1 MVAMTVGGQQR
12 VPLVSGERRYL
23 TIMFVDLVG
32 YSGLAEELDPEELM
46 AVERRYRQ
54 LALNIM
60 ERFGGFVGNYY
71 GDGILAYFGYP
82 KARGNDAER
91 AVRAALEMIEQLRG
105 AEFPL
110 SDGRARRLDA
120 RIGLHT
126 GLVVVGPQL
135 LSAGDTFQGAVGGA
149 VTLAAR
155 LQQEAPSNG
164 VVVSRD
170 TYNLVEGLFD
180 FEPLGERKLKGLTR
194 TVAIFHAIGEKQ
206 VGGPRLLSSAPTM
219 IGRQS
224 MLTRMLARWSAACG
238 TSRSQVVEIVGD
250 AGIGKTRLANE
261 FCAHPAASGASVMLA
276 QCQEI
281 FAHTAFY
288 VVSGYLWKRAGLV
301 LGDDLDARRR
311 KLDELLS
318 ELRMSS
324 PENSRIIA
332 SFLGPGA
339 VQAVESVA
347 PTPYLFKRKQL
358 DFIVSVFKQVVSAR
372 PLILWVEDV
381 HWLDPSSAELLVE
394 ITQALKNAPFMLVT
408 TTRFFPKGP
417 SLPISDETIRLEQL
431 SPEDCLS
438 LANTI
443 PGAQDLPERLVKRAI
458 EAADGVPLFVEQL
471 VLSLVDQR
479 AQEAPRGGKSADF
492 PLVLAEM
499 LSERLDRRPGG
510 RRIVQAAACMGRSFR
525 PDFLAAL
532 LRENVNELIAP
543 LEGLVEAEIL
553 QPKQY
558 GREVHFEFRH
568 ALLQRI
574 AHESIVEPERCSM
587 HARMAEV
594 LNAQTDVPPPPEILA
609 YHLAEAGQFPNA
621 VQHWLAAGLN
631 AVRQS
636 AHLEAIDH
644 FRKGLALLSKI
655 DGEDFRR
662 DLELNLQAALIGSIT
677 ITQGATSQELSA
689 CCERG
694 LQLCQGQR
702 SGRRVFPFVFG
713 QFTYANCRG
722 RIDDARSL
730 ADMFLSFAEELQD
743 NPCRVIGHRLRGM
756 IMLGRCDLAGAK
768 DALQRSLALYSPERD
783 DATTQMYGQNTQ
795 VHSQALLSL
804 VLLCLG
810 EVEEAIRLGS
820 QTLLAADVLRHPH
833 STAIALSYIGGQV
846 LGYCGAADH
855 QLRHAKRLV
864 ELCKQ
869 HNFGSFRAHA
879 LGFLG
884 WALSENGELAKGV
897 ELMETA
903 IQDFD
908 AIDYALGIASHL
920 ANLAD
925 GQRRAGRLCDAKTT
939 VARAIEMIDA
949 SGCGWCE
956 PEVLRIMAMIE
967 GELSSDRHHASGM
980 LWRSAERARQIGMP
994 VFERRCLL
1002 SLQELGDSR
1011 HQLKAKPRLR
1021 QMVHLDQLP
1030 ELVDSIMAS
1039 SASVG

>member
-1 MVAMTVGGQQR
+1 MTAEGRQR
-12 VPLVSGERRYL
+12 VSLASGDRRYL

-91 AVRAALEMIEQLRG
+91 AVRAALEMIEQLRV
-105 AEFPL
+105 ADFLL

-135 LSAGDTFQGAVGGA
+135 LSAGDTFQGVVGGA

-155 LQQEAPSNG
+155 LQQEAPVNG
-164 VVVSRD
+164 VVASRQ

-194 TVAIFHAIGEKQ
+194 TVAIFHAVGEKQ
-206 VGGPRLLSSAPTM
+206 GGKPRLLGSAPTM

-224 MLTRMLARWSAACG
+224 VLTRMLACWGAACE
-238 TSRSQVVEIVGD
+238 TSRNQVVEIVGD
-250 AGIGKTRLANE
+250 AGIGKTRLVNE
-261 FCAHPAASGASVMLA
+261 FCAHPAVSGASVMLA

-288 VVSGYLWKRAGLV
+288 VVSSYLWKRAGLA
-301 LGDDLDARRR
+301 LGDDLAARRR

-332 SFLGPGA
+332 SFVGPGA
-339 VQAVESVA
+339 AQAIESIA
-347 PTPYLFKRKQL
+347 PTPYLYKRKQL
-358 DFIVSVFKQVVSAR
+358 DFIVSAFKQVVSTR
-372 PLILWVEDV
+372 PSILCVEDV

-394 ITQALKNAPFMLVT
+394 IAQALKNVPFMLVT

-417 SLPISDETIRLEQL
+417 SLPTPDETIRLEQL

-443 PGAQDLPERLVKRAI
+443 PGARDLPERVVKRAI
-458 EAADGVPLFVEQL
+458 EAADGIPLFVEQL

-479 AQEAPRGGKSADF
+479 AQEVPRAGRSADL

-532 LRENVNELIAP
+532 LQENLNDLIAP

-558 GREVHFEFRH
+558 GREVQFEFRH
-568 ALLQRI
+568 ALLQQI
-574 AHESIVEPERCSM
+574 AHDSIVEPERCNM
-587 HARMAEV
+587 HARMAEI
-594 LNAQTDVPPPPEILA
+594 LSKQTDVAPPPEMLA
-609 YHLAEAGQFPNA
+609 YHFAEAGQFPNA
-621 VQHWLAAGLN
+621 VRHWLAAGLN

-655 DGEDFRR
+655 DDENFRR
-662 DLELNLQAALIGSIT
+662 DQELNLQAALIGSIT

-694 LQLCQGQR
+694 LQLCHGQR
-702 SGRRVFPFVFG
+702 SERRVFPFVFG
-713 QFTYANCRG
+713 QFTYAICRG
-722 RIDDARSL
+722 RIDDASSL
-730 ADMFLSFAEELQD
+730 ADMFLSIAEELHD
-743 NPCRVIGHRLRGM
+743 EPCKVIGHRLRGM
-756 IMLGRCDLAGAK
+756 MLLGRCDLAGSR
-768 DALQRSLALYSPERD
+768 DALRRSLALYSPERD
-783 DATTQMYGQNTQ
+783 GATTQMYGQNTQ

-804 VLLCLG
+804 ALLCLG

-820 QTLLAADVLRHPH
+820 QTLLIADVLRHPH

-846 LGYCGAADH
+846 LGYCGAAEH
-855 QLRHAKRLV
+855 QLRQAKRLIALS
-864 ELCKQ
+864 EQ
-869 HNFGSFRAHA
+869 HNIGAFRAHA

-884 WALSENGELAKGV
+884 WALCENGELAKGV

-908 AIDYALGIASHL
+908 SIDYTLGIAGHL

-925 GQRRAGRLCDAKTT
+925 GRRRAGRLRDAKTAA
-939 VARAIEMIDA
+939 ARAIEMIDA
-949 SGCGWCE
+949 SVCGWCE
-956 PEVLRIMAMIE
+956 PEVVRITAVIE

-980 LWRSAERARQIGMP
+980 LWHGAERARQIGMP

-1002 SLQELGDSR
+1002 SLRELGGDSR
-1011 HQLKAKPRLR
+1011 RQLEAEFRLR
-1021 QMVHLDQLP
+1021 QMAHLDHLP
-1030 ELVDSIMAS
+1030 ELVDSIMAN
-1039 SASVG
+1039 SVSVE